1 MFKEFFMKKAVEKQ
15 MAGVPKDQQE
25 KMMELVT
32 KNPELFQKMA
42 VEVKAEM
49 DKGKDQMA
57 AVMEVGK
64 KYQDELK
71 KLM

>member
-1 MFKEFFMKKAVEKQ
+1 